1 MATPSQP
8 DPTTHLANYSTS
20 EPIESST
27 LTLMTISSAESL
39 PSHSRPLA
47 ESCLLVMTITIV
59 MSGIHSRARGSGS
72 CQGTTT
78 GLVVWELA
86 VMVLLSVLEVGT
98 VYSRSVI
105 VAREIGNADDRSGH
119 RPYDARSLNEPFST
133 AAYNAFLEF
142 SDHHSTVYPLF
153 RLFLSCLLT

>member
-1 MATPSQP
+1 
-8 DPTTHLANYSTS
+8 
-20 EPIESST
+20 
-27 LTLMTISSAESL
+27 
-39 PSHSRPLA
+39 
-47 ESCLLVMTITIV
+47 
-59 MSGIHSRARGSGS
+59 
-72 CQGTTT
+72 
-78 GLVVWELA
+78 
-86 VMVLLSVLEVGT
+86 MVLPSVLEVGT